1 MDTVGV
7 AHDGIVTPEAVV
19 LELETAG
26 VASRLLAALI
36 DLCVTLGFVL
46 VAGYAVAVTGGADS
60 WGVSFMAFVVFAAL
74 LVLPVVEQMWM
85 RGRTPGK
92 AALGLRA
99 VTLDGAPIR
108 FRQAVLRTMGGLVD
122 RLMPPG
128 GITGL
133 LFVLGTTRSQTI
145 GDLVGGTVVVRDPQR
160 WAPTAAV
167 WFPVPPGLE
176 GYAATLDPSRL
187 TNEHY
192 TVIRSFL
199 LRARTLSPAA
209 RVSVANDLADRTAA
223 QLGHDR
229 PTWVHSEAF
238 LLCAISRFQ
247 RRNMPALQP
256 TSWTQR

>member
-1 MDTVGV
+1 MNTLGA

-36 DLCVTLGFVL
+36 DLCVTIGFVL
-46 VAGYAVAVTGGADS
+46 TAGYAVAITGAG
-60 WGVSFMAFVVFAAL
+60 GVAFMAFVVFAAV
-74 LVLPVVEQMWM
+74 LVLPVVEQMLM

-108 FRQAVLRTMGGLVD
+108 FRQSVLRTMGGLVD

-128 GITGL
+128 GITGV
-133 LFVLGTTRSQTI
+133 LFVLGTARSQTI
-145 GDLVGGTVVVRDPQR
+145 GDLVAGTVVVRDPQR

-167 WFPVPPGLE
+167 WFPVPSGLE
-176 GYAATLDPSRL
+176 NYAATLDPSRL

-192 TVIRSFL
+192 TVIRAFL
-199 LRARTLSPAA
+199 LRARTLSADA
-209 RVSVANDLADRTAA
+209 RIAVATDLAERTAA
-223 QLGHDR
+223 ELGHDR
-229 PTWVHSEAF
+229 PTWVHPEAF

-247 RRNMPALQP
+247 RRNMPGLQP
-256 TSWTQR
+256 TAWTQR

>member
-1 MDTVGV
+1 MNAVGA

-36 DLCVTLGFVL
+36 DVCVTVGFL
-46 VAGYAVAVTGGADS
+46 LTAGYAVAITGAGDS
-60 WGVSFMAFVVFAAL
+60 WGVTFMAFVVFAAL
-74 LVLPVVEQMWM
+74 LVLPVVEQMLM

-128 GITGL
+128 GITGI
-133 LFVLGTTRSQTI
+133 LFVLGTARSQTI
-145 GDLVGGTVVVRDPQR
+145 GDLVAGTVVVRDPQR

-167 WFPVPPGLE
+167 WFPVPQGLE
-176 GYAATLDPSRL
+176 SYAATLDPSRL

-209 RVSVANDLADRTAA
+209 RASVALDLADRTSDE
-223 QLGHDR
+223 LGHDR
-229 PTWVHSEAF
+229 PTWIHPEAF

-247 RRNMPALQP
+247 RRNMPGLQP
-256 TSWTQR
+256 TAWTQR

>member
-1 MDTVGV
+1 MNAVGA

-36 DLCVTLGFVL
+36 DVCVTVGFL
-46 VAGYAVAVTGGADS
+46 LTAGYAVAITGATDS
-60 WGVSFMAFVVFAAL
+60 WGVTFMAFVVFAAL
-74 LVLPVVEQMWM
+74 LVLPVVEQMLM

-128 GITGL
+128 GITGV
-133 LFVLGTTRSQTI
+133 LFVIGTARSQTI
-145 GDLVGGTVVVRDPQR
+145 GDLVAGTVVVRDPQR
-160 WAPTAAV
+160 WAPAAAV
-167 WFPVPPGLE
+167 WFPVPQGLE
-176 GYAATLDPSRL
+176 SYAATLDPSRL

-209 RVSVANDLADRTAA
+209 RASVALDLADRTSDE
-223 QLGHDR
+223 LGHDR
-229 PTWVHSEAF
+229 PTWIHPEAF

-247 RRNMPALQP
+247 RRNMPGLQP
-256 TSWTQR
+256 TAWTQR